1 MPKKID
7 PDATKSDK
15 LLKLYRLLLGSERKY
30 STLELTKLL
39 NCSKQSIRH
48 LVDTLNSNEEINVE
62 EETDPKTRTKRYFI
76 EHCRHGMYEPIA
88 IEGYRQMELCRDIV
102 GELLPEDDR
111 KKLELAIF
119 NAANYLPRKER
130 FSFKTI
136 SFAQGLSKGHIDYSK
151 VQTQLHSLYECI
163 NRKKCCL
170 VSHQKFFDGELK
182 KHCFA
187 PMKLIVLHENF
198 YIAGF
203 IVNESGPVIPKY
215 DNPTNFAVQR
225 ITEVEIL
232 EDRSSEKLPAL
243 PEKSDNLFGIIKEGQ
258 PFTVKL
264 KFTNLYVSTY
274 VADRLWSDNQK
285 ISFDEDGSLILN
297 FNSDSYYEVLS
308 FVMAYGSSVTV
319 LEPEF
324 LRQAVKDEIARLSK
338 IYK

>member
-1 MPKKID
+1 
-7 PDATKSDK
+7 
-15 LLKLYRLLLGSERKY
+15 
-30 STLELTKLL
+30 
-39 NCSKQSIRH
+39 
-48 LVDTLNSNEEINVE
+48 
-62 EETDPKTRTKRYFI
+62 
-76 EHCRHGMYEPIA
+76 
-88 IEGYRQMELCRDIV
+88 
-102 GELLPEDDR
+102 
-111 KKLELAIF
+111 
-119 NAANYLPRKER
+119 
-130 FSFKTI
+130 
-136 SFAQGLSKGHIDYSK
+136 
-151 VQTQLHSLYECI
+151 
-163 NRKKCCL
+163 
-170 VSHQKFFDGELK
+170 
-182 KHCFA
+182 
-187 PMKLIVLHENF
+187 MKLIVLHENF

-203 IVNESGPVIPKY
+203 IVNESGQVIPKY

-232 EDRSSEKLPAL
+232 EDRSSENLPAL

>member
-1 MPKKID
+1 
-7 PDATKSDK
+7 
-15 LLKLYRLLLGSERKY
+15 
-30 STLELTKLL
+30 
-39 NCSKQSIRH
+39 
-48 LVDTLNSNEEINVE
+48 
-62 EETDPKTRTKRYFI
+62 
-76 EHCRHGMYEPIA
+76 
-88 IEGYRQMELCRDIV
+88 
-102 GELLPEDDR
+102 
-111 KKLELAIF
+111 
-119 NAANYLPRKER
+119 
-130 FSFKTI
+130 
-136 SFAQGLSKGHIDYSK
+136 
-151 VQTQLHSLYECI
+151 
-163 NRKKCCL
+163 
-170 VSHQKFFDGELK
+170 
-182 KHCFA
+182 
-187 PMKLIVLHENF
+187 MKLIVLHENF

-232 EDRSSEKLPAL
+232 EDRSSENLHAL

>member
-1 MPKKID
+1 
-7 PDATKSDK
+7 
-15 LLKLYRLLLGSERKY
+15 
-30 STLELTKLL
+30 
-39 NCSKQSIRH
+39 
-48 LVDTLNSNEEINVE
+48 
-62 EETDPKTRTKRYFI
+62 
-76 EHCRHGMYEPIA
+76 
-88 IEGYRQMELCRDIV
+88 
-102 GELLPEDDR
+102 
-111 KKLELAIF
+111 
-119 NAANYLPRKER
+119 
-130 FSFKTI
+130 
-136 SFAQGLSKGHIDYSK
+136 
-151 VQTQLHSLYECI
+151 
-163 NRKKCCL
+163 
-170 VSHQKFFDGELK
+170 
-182 KHCFA
+182 
-187 PMKLIVLHENF
+187 MKLIVLHENF

-203 IVNESGPVIPKY
+203 IVNERGPVILKY

-232 EDRSSEKLPAL
+232 EDRSSENLPAL